1 MRSADPSARARRAPA
16 IVAAVAAIVFGA
28 CAGAAPLRDAPAA
41 SKAPVTTATSAAET
55 ASRAAILSELDGV
68 ALDVAPAPAVVSDL
82 NVRWRDPGVAVVT
95 WQELPRRVAGRR
107 LLRQS
112 APFDGSCISSAWR
125 SDATV
130 AVQEAAP
137 QVIKGLPAGRC
148 YRWTLTAT
156 DPVGVQTVI
165 YSGPAFRPWTSGPSG
180 WYPGE
185 RNHLWLPSLG
195 IDEPIHHWSCTR
207 SGILAD
213 VVYSWGCAGS
223 NNEYLMGHAFG
234 VFDRLYA
241 AYPGRLQPGSLAWVA
256 DANGNLIRY
265 RLHWAVTMTKKHAW
279 TTGKWVFARTV
290 TPVLTLQTCYGQA
303 NDQFLF
309 VRYLPA

>member
-1 MRSADPSARARRAPA
+1 MAD
-16 IVAAVAAIVFGA
+16 
-28 CAGAAPLRDAPAA
+28 D
-41 SKAPVTTATSAAET
+41 T
-55 ASRAAILSELDGV
+55 ASRGVIGSELVGV
-68 ALDVAPAPAVVSDL
+68 SLNAAPAPPMVSGL
-82 NVRWRDPGVAVVT
+82 AVRWRDPGVAVVT
-95 WQELPRRVAGRR
+95 WQELPGRVAARR
-107 LLRQS
+107 LVRQS
-112 APFDGSCISSAWR
+112 APFDGSCISSPWR
-125 SDATV
+125 TDATV
-130 AVQEAAP
+130 AVVAAAP
-137 QVIKGLPAGRC
+137 QVVKGLAAGRC

-156 DPVGVQTVI
+156 DPGGEQAVI
-165 YSGPAFRPWTSGPSG
+165 FSGPAFRPWASGPSG

-185 RNHLWLPSLG
+185 RNHLWLPSVG
-195 IDEPIHHWSCTR
+195 IDQPIHHWACTR

-223 NNEYLMGHAFG
+223 NNEYLMGHAYG

-241 AYPGRLQPGSLAWVA
+241 AYPGRLKPGSFAWVA

-265 RLHWAVTMTKKHAW
+265 RLQWAVTMTKKHAW